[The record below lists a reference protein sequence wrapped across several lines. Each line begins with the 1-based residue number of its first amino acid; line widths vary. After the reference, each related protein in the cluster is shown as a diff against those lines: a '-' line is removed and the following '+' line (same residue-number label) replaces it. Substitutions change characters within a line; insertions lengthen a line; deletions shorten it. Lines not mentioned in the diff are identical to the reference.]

1 VSTTP
6 SAQIGVTG
14 LAVMGRNLARN
25 LARRVAEMFPKA
37 AHLNVIRSWAD
48 NYEGGQ
54 DTALR
59 AIEAV
64 RVAMTQLRATIKN
77 PVW

>member
-1 VSTTP
+1 MTMTTEP
-6 SAQIGVTG
+6 YYRHPGYSAVDHQLDPLID
-14 LAVMGRNLARN
+14 
-25 LARRVAEMFPKA
+25 
-37 AHLNVIRSWAD
+37 VIRSWAD

-64 RVAMTQLRATIKN
+64 RVAMAQLRATIKN
-77 PVW
+77 PVS

>member
-1 VSTTP
+1 MTERYEAP
-6 SAQIGVTG
+6 
-14 LAVMGRNLARN
+14 LADAIAITRQ
-25 LARRVAEMFPKA
+25 
-37 AHLNVIRSWAD
+37 D